1 MVDTARELLKGNTP
15 TLVLAVLK
23 DSPRHGYGIAR
34 EIERRSGN
42 ALQFKE
48 GTLYPALHALER
60 EGLITG
66 EWQKESGGRERKVY
80 TITPA
85 GLAALDRRTRTW
97 SEFAAAIH
105 QVIQGEPAPGGP
117 APIGRSRPRRPVRP
131 TPEPGSAG

>member
-1 MVDTARELLKGNTP
+1 LDTARELLKGNTP

-23 DSPRHGYGIAR
+23 VAPLHGYGIAR

-42 ALQFKE
+42 ALKFKE

-66 EWQKESGGRERKVY
+66 QWHKEGNARERKVY

-85 GLAALDRRTRTW
+85 GHAALDRRARTW
-97 SEFAAAIH
+97 TEFVTAIH
-105 QVIQGEPAPGGP
+105 KVMEGEPHVGTSGIPEGNRRRKPVGP
-117 APIGRSRPRRPVRP
+117 MPDPIG
-131 TPEPGSAG
+131 